1 MSLYSTVRRV
11 QYQYVSRLSLD
22 NRSQRRTTADAAR
35 CGQWSVDDAD
45 RIVTTTTTRSVGWPL
60 WSVTVVS
67 WLTTVVSHCG
77 QLVDQCGQSLW
88 SVGSPLWSVTVVSW
102 LTTVVSH
109 CGQLVDHYGQ
119 SLWSVGWPPWS
130 VIVVSWLTS
139 VVSHCGQLADH
150 RGQSLWSVGWPLWS
164 VTVVSHC
171 GQLTDHRGQSLCSVG
186 WPLWSVGWRAVVKGA
201 IDRQMP
207 ATRLRQRTGRAVR
220 SYHDMDRGNENA
232 GVENWADV
240 IRGKCVFILILFSTQ
255 PTDIHGYTLEVRIS
269 WEFSRVPWEFH
280 WIHLGIEMCN
290 PFTRKLE
297 KEQE

>member
-119 SLWSVGWPPWS
+119 SLWSVT
-130 VIVVSWLTS
+130 VVSWLTT
-139 VVSHCGQLADH
+139 VVSHCVQLADHCGQLA
-150 RGQSLWSVGWPLWS
+150 GVPWSRERSIVRCPRHGCVNELEGRCAPITIW
-164 VTVVSHC
+164 T
-171 GQLTDHRGQSLCSVG
+171 
-186 WPLWSVGWRAVVKGA
+186 A
-201 IDRQMP
+201 
-207 ATRLRQRTGRAVR
+207 ATKMQEWKIERT
-220 SYHDMDRGNENA
+220 SYVENA
-232 GVENWADV
+232 FLFSFYFPLSQQTYMV
-240 IRGKCVFILILFSTQ
+240 IR
-255 PTDIHGYTLEVRIS
+255 
-269 WEFSRVPWEFH
+269 
-280 WIHLGIEMCN
+280 
-290 PFTRKLE
+290 
-297 KEQE
+297 